1 MYAQSAA
8 LPLRTEPRLRGF
20 ISDTG
25 ATPSMRSFTT
35 DDRGIEGLPI
45 RLVIALVVGVA
56 SLGVMM
62 NMISGISGL
71 THQELDVRP
80 QPEVVSPGGGTVTFT
95 VVDRDGEPVSN
106 ATVIV
111 KGGTAKM
118 DGIATGTTDV
128 DGQVELTVNPALHPN
143 QEEGTLVVEIK
154 PPASGGYADERD
166 NTEVLVIET

>member
-1 MYAQSAA
+1 M
-8 LPLRTEPRLRGF
+8 RTF
-20 ISDTG
+20 AS
-25 ATPSMRSFTT
+25 
-35 DDRGIEGLPI
+35 DDRAIEGLPV

-80 QPEVVSPGGGTVTFT
+80 DPEVVEPGDVSITFT
-95 VVDRDGEPVSN
+95 VVGPDGDPVED

-111 KGGTAKM
+111 EAGTAKL
-118 DGIATGTTDV
+118 DSVTTGTTGE
-128 DGQVELTVNPALHPN
+128 DGTVQLSVSPELRPN
-143 QEEGTLVVEIK
+143 QAEGTLVVEIK

-166 NTEVLVIET
+166 NTAVLVVDN